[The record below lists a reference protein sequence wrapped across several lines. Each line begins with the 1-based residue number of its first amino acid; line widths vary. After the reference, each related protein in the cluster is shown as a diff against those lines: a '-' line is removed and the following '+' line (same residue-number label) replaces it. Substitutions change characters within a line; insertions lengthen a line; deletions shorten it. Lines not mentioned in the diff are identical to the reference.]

1 MTGLTP
7 KTPAAST
14 VGVLFIPP
22 GRRTL
27 PQPAPPPR
35 AFGADDADILRPASV
50 QKSAVLD
57 DRQQPGPEPPPA
69 PANLACF
76 SGVGSWAPTG
86 GKKTQRVAFR
96 VEVEDRSELGTGKL
110 APDDYYRIRIW
121 IPVAPQTPASLA
133 NLVCCTLD
141 QPSPEAGIPGVDDGG
156 RLISGNIQIHP
167 QTPNSTEP
175 HPRCEQP

>member
-1 MTGLTP
+1 MDYNSLVCACDPGTGEAVHKGELCN
-7 KTPAAST
+7 
-14 VGVLFIPP
+14 P
-22 GRRTL
+22 GNR
-27 PQPAPPPR
+27 
-35 AFGADDADILRPASV
+35 
-50 QKSAVLD
+50 
-57 DRQQPGPEPPPA
+57 QPGPEPPPA

-96 VEVEDRSELGTGKL
+96 VEVEDRSEPGTGKL